1 MQQAPKKSTSTPSP
15 SLRSS
20 SQPRES
26 IPYRRAKLYPK
37 QEEAIFAK
45 ARYSLIEATTKSGK
59 TSGCI
64 VWLVEMA
71 TMGKPGANYWWVA
84 PVYPQAKIAYAR
96 MVRSMPQGTF
106 EKNDTEL
113 RIDLLN
119 QTHIWFKS
127 GEKPDNLY
135 GEEVYAGVLDEA
147 SRMRE
152 EAFIAVRTTLT
163 ATKGPMRII
172 GNVKGKRNWFYK
184 MSRKAEAGEK
194 DMAHHKITWRDAVG
208 AHIFDESE
216 VDDARRVLP
225 EQAFKQLYEA
235 EPADDEGNPFGLEAI
250 RACTIPEFSKEPI
263 VAWGWD
269 LGKHQTWTVGVAL
282 TRKRQMARFVRFQA
296 PWNETKRRII
306 AETGGRGALV
316 DMTGV
321 GDPIV
326 EDLSRTA
333 GNFEGFVFTP
343 RTKQDLMALLQS
355 DIQQRRLGLTGSI
368 LLNELESF
376 EYEYR
381 GREGRFTGVFY
392 SAPPGGYDDCVM
404 ALGLADR
411 KLGPGSGDFRFERV
425 QAPKSVD
432 GDPDGSADNRPGV
445 DPADAGAAWEGRS
458 GLI

>member
-1 MQQAPKKSTSTPSP
+1 MSLPTTAPASDPAQFVYERQRLYDQQFA
-15 SLRSS
+15 
-20 SQPRES
+20 
-26 IPYRRAKLYPK
+26 
-37 QEEAIFAK
+37 AIYDE
-45 ARYSLIEATTKSGK
+45 ARYSLTEATTKSGK

-64 VWLVEMA
+64 IWLGEQA
-71 TMGKPGANYWWVA
+71 LEGTAGRNYWWVA
-84 PVYPQAKIAYAR
+84 PIFSQAKIAFDR
-96 MVRSMPQGTF
+96 MVSAMTRQVRTA
-106 EKNDTEL
+106 NINEL
-113 RIDLLN
+113 RIDLV
-119 QTHIWFKS
+119 TGTRIWFKS
-127 GEKPDNLY
+127 AENPDSLY
-135 GEEVYAGVLDEA
+135 GEDVYAAVLDEC
-147 SRMRE
+147 SRMK
-152 EAFIAVRTTLT
+152 EASWHAVRSTLT
-163 ATKGPMRII
+163 ATRGKIRMI
-172 GNVKGKRNWFYK
+172 GNVHGRKNWFFK
-184 MSRKAEAGEK
+184 LCRRAEAGAAN
-194 DMAHHKITWRDAVG
+194 MAYHKITWKDAVAAG
-208 AHIFDESE
+208 VLELAEIE
-216 VDDARRVLP
+216 DARAQLP
-225 EQAFKQLYEA
+225 PSVFKELYEA
-235 EPADDEGNPFGLEAI
+235 NAADDEGNPFGLDAI
-250 RACTIPEFSKEPI
+250 RACTIPDFSKEPI

-326 EDLSRTA
+326 EDLTRTA